1 MSIDNNSNNNNNNNQ
16 FEIPL
21 ILPKKLEESGIISKF
36 CIDTNDNY
44 VKLRLNSIYDPP
56 VTLDVPIDI
65 IKQKDGWKKFTN
77 EFKDLRKT
85 FKNVSE
91 DHNIWIYSAVNE
103 NGSRIRSHLMQ
114 NQQQHH
120 QQQQESDQLKEQEQQ
135 KRELESTT
143 EEQIPFSERSIK
155 LVEKYS
161 DLQKEILN
169 LIPELWEPVEFTL
182 SVRTILRI
190 KSITLPFAGI
200 VLGTSGGLKTAT
212 VELYRNTQDTC
223 YRDSFSAK
231 SFVSHNTAV
240 PKEKLIEIDLLPAIK
255 DKLFLTPELSPT
267 FSKKEDELNEI
278 LGIITRVLDG
288 HGYESQSG
296 AQGHRGYTGK
306 HMFVWIGAA
315 VDIPRKVHRL
325 LGTLGPKLYFF
336 RLKKVEK
343 DEKDYLKQMQDE
355 EVKGDYIQKIEKI
368 KSKMNDYLQWFDSR
382 PFDYDTT
389 INNNNKHDIEEK
401 VLLRIIRL
409 AILLKHLRGNVPVY
423 ETKESQGSDYGYT
436 SASLEDPNRAITQL
450 RNLARGHALSQG
462 RTVVTMQDIP
472 LLIKVVLSTASKER
486 VILFDH
492 LLENNGKLDTIN
504 IKDHLLISKKT
515 ALKTMTELVILEIVD
530 RLEMENNNPYNNNN
544 NAFQIQLKDEFS
556 WFLTDEFKKLRQD
569 FGKEYYDEY
578 ISSKQESQQQQ
589 ETEDEDHQE
598 EQEQEG
604 KKEERDDE
612 I

>member
-1 MSIDNNSNNNNNNNQ
+1 MSIDNENNNQ

-91 DHNIWIYSAVNE
+91 DHNIWIYSAINE

-114 NQQQHH
+114 NQKQQ
-120 QQQQESDQLKEQEQQ
+120 QQQQESDQLKEQE
-135 KRELESTT
+135 
-143 EEQIPFSERSIK
+143 EEQQQQSESSLEIPSSEWSIK
-155 LVEKYS
+155 LVKKYTN
-161 DLQKEILN
+161 LQKEILN
-169 LIPELWEPVEFTL
+169 LIPELWEPIEFTL
-182 SVRTILRI
+182 SVRTILKI
-190 KSITLPFAGI
+190 KNITLPFAGI
-200 VLGTSGGLKTAT
+200 VLGPSGGLKTAT
-212 VELYRNTQDTC
+212 VELYRNTKDTC

-231 SFVSHNTAV
+231 SFVSHNTAI
-240 PKEKLIEIDLLPAIK
+240 PKEKLVEVDLLPAIK

-296 AQGHRGYTGK
+296 AQGYRGYTGNY
-306 HMFVWIGAA
+306 MFVWIGAA
-315 VDIPRKVHRL
+315 VDVPRKVHKL

-343 DEKDYLKQMQDE
+343 DENDYLKQNQE
-355 EVKGDYIQKIEKI
+355 EKIKGDYIQKIEKI

-389 INNNNKHDIEEK
+389 INNNDIEEK
-401 VLLRIIRL
+401 VLLLIIRL

-462 RTVVTMQDIP
+462 RTNVTIQDIP

-486 VILFDH
+486 VILFDY

-530 RLEMENNNPYNNNN
+530 RLEMQNNNPYNNNN
-544 NAFQIQLKDEFS
+544 TAFQIQLKDEFS
-556 WFLTDEFKKLRQD
+556 WFLSDEFKKLRQD

-578 ISSKQESQQQQ
+578 ISSKQQESQQQQ
-589 ETEDEDHQE
+589 ETEDEDQE
-598 EQEQEG
+598 EQQQE
-604 KKEERDDE
+604 EEEMDE

>member
-1 MSIDNNSNNNNNNNQ
+1 MTTNSTSDNNHNNNQ

-21 ILPKKLEESGIISKF
+21 KLPKILEDSKIIQKF
-36 CIDTNDNY
+36 VIDPNDKY
-44 VKLRLNSIYDPP
+44 VKLRLNSTYDPP
-56 VTLDVPIDI
+56 ISLDVPISI
-65 IKQKDGWKKFTN
+65 TKEKNGWKKFTN
-77 EFKDLRKT
+77 EFKNLKKT
-85 FKNVSE
+85 FKNIE
-91 DHNIWIYSAVNE
+91 YDHNIWIYSTINE
-103 NGSRIRSHLMQ
+103 NGSLIRSHIMQ

-120 QQQQESDQLKEQEQQ
+120 QEQQELDQLEEQEQQ
-135 KRELESTT
+135 QKREQESTT
-143 EEQIPFSERSIK
+143 EEIPYLEWSLK
-155 LVEKYS
+155 LVEKYTS
-161 DLQKEILN
+161 LQKEILN
-169 LIPELWEPVEFTL
+169 LIPELWEPIEFTL

-200 VLGTSGGLKTAT
+200 VLGPSGALKTAT

-231 SFVSHNTAV
+231 SFVSHNTAI
-240 PKEKLIEIDLLPAIK
+240 PKEKLVEVDLLPEIK
-255 DKLFLTPELSPT
+255 NKLFLTPELSPT
-267 FSKKEDELNEI
+267 FSKKEEELNEI

-336 RLKKVEK
+336 RIKTVKK
-343 DEKDYLKQMQDE
+343 DENDYLKQMQEE

-368 KSKMNDYLQWFDSR
+368 KSKMNDYLQWFDSK

-389 INNNNKHDIEEK
+389 INNNNDIEEK
-401 VLLRIIRL
+401 VLLLIIRL

-423 ETKESQGSDYGYT
+423 ETQGSQGSDYGYT

-462 RTVVTMQDIP
+462 RNNVTTQDIP

-492 LLENNGKLDTIN
+492 LLENGGKLDTLN

-530 RLEMENNNPYNNNN
+530 RLEMQNNNPPNNNS
-544 NAFQIQLKDEFS
+544 AFQIQLKDEFR
-556 WFLTDEFKKLRQD
+556 WFLSDEFKKLRQD

-578 ISSKQESQQQQ
+578 ISSKQESK
-589 ETEDEDHQE
+589 EIED
-598 EQEQEG
+598 QEQE
-604 KKEERDDE
+604 ERDE
-612 I
+612 T